1 MSAIE
6 PWISPLGL
14 SILLLFLALCFVK
27 NIKSLRFSIAIALGI
42 LLVFSLPYFSQG
54 FVYKLEQR
62 VPQYHLADLKRA
74 DLGIVLGGGV
84 KIPIG
89 YRKRAELASW
99 GDRLAYTAELYH
111 AGKLDKI
118 LISAGNTHASVD
130 GLYES
135 EISKNM
141 LISWGVNA
149 DDILIESKSQSTFE
163 NAKYSAPIVLA
174 LKAESIYLI
183 SSSFHLPRAHALFCA
198 YGIDTTPLPANH
210 LARGNSYLTESTWH
224 PLASGL
230 HISTL
235 AFKEYIAGVYYG
247 LTGVYAFSKLW
258 SPLKCD
264 LSETQN

>member
-14 SILLLFLALCFVK
+14 SILLLFMALFFVK
-27 NIKSLRFSIAIALGI
+27 NIKTLRLSIAIALGI

-54 FVYKLEQR
+54 LVYKLEQR
-62 VPQYHLADLKRA
+62 VPQHDLADLEKA

-84 KIPIG
+84 KIPVG
-89 YRKRAELASW
+89 YRKRAELARW
-99 GDRLAYTAELYH
+99 GDRLAYATELYH
-111 AGKLDKI
+111 ADKLDKI
-118 LISAGNTHASVD
+118 LISAGNAHASVD

-141 LISWGVNA
+141 MISWGVNA
-149 DDILIESKSQSTFE
+149 DDILIESKSRSTFE
-163 NAKYSAPIVLA
+163 NAKYSAPIVLE
-174 LKAESIYLI
+174 LKAESVYLI

-198 YGIDTTPLPANH
+198 HGIQTTPLPANH

-230 HISTL
+230 HISTI
-235 AFKEYIAGVYYG
+235 AFKEYIAGVYYA
-247 LTGVYAFSKLW
+247 LTGVYAFNKLW
-258 SPLKCD
+258 SPLVCD
-264 LSETQN
+264 ASDT